1 MSSASCTCIFYH
13 SHMSSHSVQ
22 SFTFHIT
29 KVMFCT
35 YAILHDVPYTLHFII
50 LCMTQKFRICTYYP
64 VYLFICIYSK
74 HTEIHILMLSN
85 LITLQLL
92 RLRFFFLFFGL
103 QRFQSI
109 YQFLEP
115 DVCIIIK
122 IL

>member
-50 LCMTQKFRICTYYP
+50 LCMTPKFRICTYYP

-92 RLRFFFLFFGL
+92 RLRFFFFVF
-103 QRFQSI
+103 RTSEVSI
-109 YQFLEP
+109 YLS
-115 DVCIIIK
+115 ISGTRR
-122 IL
+122 LHHY